1 MYLRTILKAL
11 GASVLLLCA
20 ADLAA
25 QDSPAKRL
33 ASIAGVAVEEYT
45 KGVDKSGRVFAQQE
59 YEEATT
65 FLADAR
71 ALTERISDGRETE
84 LAAILDEMRVA
95 AEKRVAP
102 AELIELHGKL
112 VAVLGPDAALDYP
125 IGPVDLAGKSVV

>member
-45 KGVDKSGRVFAQQE
+45 KG
-59 YEEATT
+59 
-65 FLADAR
+65 
-71 ALTERISDGRETE
+71 
-84 LAAILDEMRVA
+84 
-95 AEKRVAP
+95 
-102 AELIELHGKL
+102 
-112 VAVLGPDAALDYP
+112 
-125 IGPVDLAGKSVV
+125 